1 MFDPR
6 VALAVIL
13 TLFVSVLQA
22 GTAPHAAAPV
32 IMPQAQGI
40 YPPQRLAVR
49 PVRHPRHSHAAKRP
63 LPSKKNAAKQHA
75 AAAARHIS

>member
-32 IMPQAQGI
+32 IIPPAQGV
-40 YPPQRLAVR
+40 YSSQRSAVR
-49 PVRHPRHSHAAKRP
+49 PALHLRRHHAAKHSP
-63 LPSKKNAAKQHA
+63 PSKNPASKQHTA
-75 AAAARHIS
+75 VL

>member
-22 GTAPHAAAPV
+22 GTTTPHAAAPV
-32 IMPQAQGI
+32 IIPPAQGV
-40 YPPQRLAVR
+40 YSSQRSAVR
-49 PVRHPRHSHAAKRP
+49 PVRHTHRHHAAKRS
-63 LPSKKNAAKQHA
+63 LPAKNPAAK
-75 AAAARHIS
+75 RHTASL